1 MQDFK
6 IEKQKIIR
14 TLLFFVILFV
24 LLTGVSLLFER
35 AMKNHDDWIQDRNKS
50 IYRIQKEAANSI
62 DVIVLGDSL
71 SYSSMSPMEMW
82 EEHGTAAFVCG
93 SSGQK
98 IQDTYY
104 TLETVLENQSPKL
117 VILETNTL
125 FRGGK
130 GLEALKDSL
139 GAVANHYTAL
149 LRGHDIWKSAVTGK
163 TYPTENY
170 KGFLIR
176 SDVKPYHKSKNAGK
190 KKRNE
195 EIPNVVLTYME
206 KIKKLCDDNGA
217 RLLLV
222 GSPSPRNYTKKR
234 HDSIEEYAKENSLPF
249 LDLNLKVK
257 ELGINWK
264 TDSRDNGDHLN
275 LSGAQKVTAYL
286 GNYLAEEY
294 ELPDHR
300 GEEAYASWNEESAEY
315 KQKADAFL
323 SIIRR

>member
-6 IEKQKIIR
+6 IEKQKILR
-14 TLLFFVILFV
+14 TVLFFVILLV
-24 LLTGVSLLFER
+24 LFAGVSMLFER
-35 AMKNHDDWIQDRNKS
+35 AMKNHDDWVQDRNKS
-50 IYRIQKEAANSI
+50 IYRIQKEAKNSI

-71 SYSSMSPMEMW
+71 SYSSISPMELW
-82 EEHGTAAFVCG
+82 EEYGTVSFVCG

-104 TLETVLENQSPKL
+104 MLETVLENQSPKL

-130 GLEALKDSL
+130 GLEAVKDSL
-139 GAVANHYTAL
+139 GAVVNHYTAL
-149 LRGHDIWKSAVTGK
+149 IRGHDIWKSALTGK

-176 SDVKPYHKSKNAGK
+176 GDVKPYKKSKIESK
-190 KKRNE
+190 KKKNE
-195 EIPNVVLTYME
+195 EIPDVVLTYME
-206 KIKKLCDDNGA
+206 KIQKLCDDSGA
-217 RLLLV
+217 QLLLV

-234 HDSIEEYAKENSLPF
+234 HNSIEQYAEENSLTF

-286 GNYLAEEY
+286 GAYLAAEY

-300 GEEAYASWNEESAEY
+300 GEEAYASWDKESLEY
-315 KQKADAFL
+315 KQKAEAL
-323 SIIRR
+323 LKQIRK